1 MSGKLGCD
9 IRITCVK
16 KETNLKPGCAG
27 AKVLK
32 TIELGKENDR
42 IIVMLHGANF
52 VHSFGRQYAL
62 ADRFHII
69 VPHIMGFGEEADRV
83 FDTEIC
89 AAEIADFIS
98 ELDQKVLLVG
108 FSLGAQL
115 AFKLISEHSELFYSA
130 VIVSPWL
137 NKTEA
142 SIKEAVKINEKQL
155 ISLKKKW
162 LCNCIGLMNGLP
174 GNARQEFVG
183 WMQNVKA
190 ETIRNSVDNGISF
203 ESEPKF
209 AYVHFP
215 IVALAGEKEQKEVI
229 DSVKKMAEMNPY
241 CRYEIWKKATHNIPP
256 VFAKEFNALISNLA
270 R

>member
-1 MSGKLGCD
+1 MRYPDHVCEKGNKLKIGVCGD
-9 IRITCVK
+9 TI
-16 KETNLKPGCAG
+16 
-27 AKVLK
+27 LK
-32 TIELGKENDR
+32 TIELGKENDS

-69 VPHIMGFGEEADRV
+69 VPHIMGFGEDADRV
-83 FDTEIC
+83 FDTETC
-89 AAEIADFIS
+89 TAEIADFIS
-98 ELDQKVLLVG
+98 GLDQKVLLVG

>member
-1 MSGKLGCD
+1 MRYPDHVCEKGNKLKIGVCGD
-9 IRITCVK
+9 TI
-16 KETNLKPGCAG
+16 
-27 AKVLK
+27 LK
-32 TIELGKENDR
+32 TIELGKENDS

-83 FDTEIC
+83 FDTETC
-89 AAEIADFIS
+89 TAEIADFIS
-98 ELDQKVLLVG
+98 GLDQKVLLVG

-155 ISLKKKW
+155 VSLKKKW

-174 GNARQEFVG
+174 RNARQEFVG

-229 DSVKKMAEMNPY
+229 DSVKKMADA
-241 CRYEIWKKATHNIPP
+241 CQRHQKC
-256 VFAKEFNALISNLA
+256 
-270 R
+270 

>member
-1 MSGKLGCD
+1 MK
-9 IRITCVK
+9 I
-16 KETNLKPGCAG
+16 
-27 AKVLK
+27 
-32 TIELGKENDR
+32 IEFGKENDS

-52 VHSFGRQYAL
+52 VHSFGRQYTL

-89 AAEIADFIS
+89 TNEIADFIS
-98 ELDQKVLLVG
+98 GLDQKVMLVG

-137 NKTEA
+137 NKTEV
-142 SIKEAVKINEKQL
+142 SIEEALKINEKQL
-155 ISLKKKW
+155 VSLKKKW
-162 LCNCIGLMNGLP
+162 LCNCIGFMNGLP
-174 GNARQEFVG
+174 REARQEFVG

-190 ETIRNSVDNGISF
+190 KTIHNSVDNGITF
-203 ESEPKF
+203 ESEPQF
-209 AYVHFP
+209 ADVPFP
-215 IVALAGEKEQKEVI
+215 IVSLAGEKEQKEVI
-229 DSVKKMAEMNPY
+229 DSVKKMAEMNPH
-241 CRYEIWKKATHNIPP
+241 CRYEIWKKAAHNIPP
-256 VFAKEFNALISNLA
+256 VFAKRFNALILNLA

>member
-1 MSGKLGCD
+1 MRYPDHVCEKGNKLKIGVCGD
-9 IRITCVK
+9 TI
-16 KETNLKPGCAG
+16 
-27 AKVLK
+27 LK
-32 TIELGKENDR
+32 TIELGKENDS

-83 FDTEIC
+83 FDTETC
-89 AAEIADFIS
+89 TAEIADFIS
-98 ELDQKVLLVG
+98 GLDQKVLLVG

-155 ISLKKKW
+155 VSLKKKW

-174 GNARQEFVG
+174 RNARQEFVG